1 MRPSHTT
8 QLRAIQGCTPGLS
21 PPGLHHTHHREGECT
36 PQQNPDPQP
45 ACLPATFC
53 PKLQMLSWFREMLLI
68 NRATSKGTSPQMS
81 EFHGFVSFPKVRKAP
96 HMSPQSRENARF
108 SSHEH
113 MALGSTSK
121 IPSKYMPPQTHDSEE
136 THERWRYRTG

>member
-1 MRPSHTT
+1 MHSWPEPARAAPHSPQGGRMHTT
-8 QLRAIQGCTPGLS
+8 AEPRPTACL
-21 PPGLHHTHHREGECT
+21 
-36 PQQNPDPQP
+36 P

-96 HMSPQSRENARF
+96 HMSPQRAERTHVSVLMNIWPLAVPPK
-108 SSHEH
+108 SHQNTCSPRLTTLRRLMKDGGTE
-113 MALGSTSK
+113 LG
-121 IPSKYMPPQTHDSEE
+121 EE
-136 THERWRYRTG
+136 VGT